1 MQPGT
6 GAGALTERMPVDQD
20 EVGALFL
27 AARGGDRDALAGLV
41 RRLTP
46 MLWHVARAQ
55 GIDREASVDVVQ
67 TAWLSLLGS
76 LTDIESPAA
85 LAAWLITVTKREA
98 WRVRKTG
105 RSEHIEEDA
114 VFVEMRDPR
123 PGPAEQVVDDDRRAR
138 LWAAVDALPERC
150 RTLLRIVAFVR
161 RPDYTEVS
169 EALGMP
175 VGSVGPN
182 RMRCLAKLREL
193 LVADRTG
200 GWR

>member
-1 MQPGT
+1 VQPST
-6 GAGALTERMPVDQD
+6 GAGALIGATPVDQD

-27 AARGGDRDALAGLV
+27 AARDGDRDALAELV

-46 MLWHVARAQ
+46 MLWHVARSQ

-67 TAWLSLLGS
+67 TAWLRLLGS
-76 LTDIESPAA
+76 LADIQSPGA
-85 LAAWLITVTKREA
+85 LAAWLVTVTKREA
-98 WRVRKTG
+98 WRVRKAG

-114 VFVEMRDPR
+114 VFVEMRDPH
-123 PGPAEQVVDDDRRAR
+123 PGPADQVVADERRTL

-169 EALGMP
+169 AALGMP

-182 RMRCLAKLREL
+182 RARCLDKLRAQ
-193 LVADRTG
+193 LVADPTG